1 MLTPWSP
8 DSQSV
13 HRGGEGGAS
22 RGGER
27 GLELDTGA
35 GLVEE
40 GGEPW
45 GDVGTLG
52 AVAAFCCALQLFA
65 KERSFAASGMVHQL
79 LSALLELIF
88 HGWLSIRGA
97 RTCVCVCV
105 CVCVY

>member
-27 GLELDTGA
+27 GLELATGA

-45 GDVGTLG
+45 GDMRALWGLWQPF
-52 AVAAFCCALQLFA
+52 AVPCSSVQRSARLLLAAWCISSSQL
-65 KERSFAASGMVHQL
+65 SWS
-79 LSALLELIF
+79 
-88 HGWLSIRGA
+88 
-97 RTCVCVCV
+97 
-105 CVCVY
+105 